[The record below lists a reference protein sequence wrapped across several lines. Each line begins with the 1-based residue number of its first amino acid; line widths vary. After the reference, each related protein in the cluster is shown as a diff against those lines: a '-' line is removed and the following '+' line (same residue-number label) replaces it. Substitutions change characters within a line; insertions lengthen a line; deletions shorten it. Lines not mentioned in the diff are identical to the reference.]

1 MYYSCLIFHDGTLT
15 ALSYTHYKNNYIY
28 RTRLWYPYFTAPDLV
43 EYLDVSRRTAY
54 KVVDD
59 LGADGLIEEVTGKE
73 RGTEYKA
80 VEVFD
85 ILE

>member
-1 MYYSCLIFHDGTLT
+1 
-15 ALSYTHYKNNYIY
+15 
-28 RTRLWYPYFTAPDLV
+28 V

-59 LGADGLIEEVTGKE
+59 LESNGLIEEVTGKE
-73 RGTEYKA
+73 RGKEYKA

-85 ILE
+85 ILQ